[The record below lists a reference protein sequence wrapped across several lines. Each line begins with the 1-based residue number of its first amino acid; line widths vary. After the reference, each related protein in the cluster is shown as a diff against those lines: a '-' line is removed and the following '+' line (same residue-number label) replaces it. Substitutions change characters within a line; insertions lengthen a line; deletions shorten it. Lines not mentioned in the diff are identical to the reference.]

1 MNKKRKFETKNVLI
15 GYLIYLFLP
24 IVIFQLHVSLCF
36 VEIYGQ
42 SIFLSAPIIMLFLSS
57 RYSAKEYGEDLVEQ
71 RIKLMNQSV
80 TRLIDESWKNQI
92 RQEAKVA
99 WNVSTGLGIILL
111 ILFWGLF
118 IKTTIQYGLFPI
130 CS

>member
-1 MNKKRKFETKNVLI
+1 
-15 GYLIYLFLP
+15 
-24 IVIFQLHVSLCF
+24 
-36 VEIYGQ
+36 
-42 SIFLSAPIIMLFLSS
+42 MLFLSS
-57 RYSAKEYGEDLVEQ
+57 RYSAKEYGEDLIEQ